1 MMGGGYS
8 DSYAKVTRCCVAI
21 ASLRLLIHDGGGYSD
36 SYAKV
41 TRCHVA
47 IASLRQLI
55 HDGGGIV
62 IVTQKLQDVTWQ

>member
-1 MMGGGYS
+1 M
-8 DSYAKVTRCCVAI
+8 AI

-47 IASLRQLI
+47 IASLRLLI
-55 HDGGGIV
+55 HDGVGIV
-62 IVTQKLQDVTWQ
+62 IVTQKLQDVTLQDVNLGGYNNI